1 MPQPTPYPQVP
12 SLPGDSRLPASGA
25 MSSSATPIPPQVL
38 TLPDVSWSG
47 GFTGLG
53 NPAQWGNKPNAVD
66 WSGKE
71 IYVDPKSAAE
81 YGTTPAAKAW
91 QPLGNGLYAP
101 VGDVDLWFSA
111 EPAARAG
118 AMLTSQMGGNPTI
131 GAAAFAENVNTMPSM
146 EDYTAMDTF
155 YKQFIPDWQTVDPR
169 QWQAG
174 VLEAIGGRNEAML
187 GIMRGGSAVD
197 PWTQKQNARTEVEW
211 AQQDA
216 DRVAKAAYDQQYLA
230 LQAQQAA
237 ANAAAQRRQQAM
249 SLAESILGAQQQQWA
264 QVSGWALPP
273 GSQTAPGW
281 EQGGAVSQMFAKQGL
296 PYTPIQA
303 VQTPGVD
310 YAPAYA
316 WAQKLLGGS

>member
-25 MSSSATPIPPQVL
+25 MSPSAAPIPPQVL

-53 NPAQWGNKPNAVD
+53 NPAEWSQRPNGKDIDGNDIVVPGDVA
-66 WSGKE
+66 SL
-71 IYVDPKSAAE
+71 
-81 YGTTPAAKAW
+81 YGPSVWLETTPGNYMRVAPQLLWDEADRDKR
-91 QPLGNGLYAP
+91 LGMIQQAD
-101 VGDVDLWFSA
+101 VGGTGS
-111 EPAARAG
+111 P
-118 AMLTSQMGGNPTI
+118 GGSWME
-131 GAAAFAENVNTMPSM
+131 GSVNKMPSM
-146 EDYTAMDTF
+146 EDYAAMDTF

-187 GIMRGGSAVD
+187 GIMRGGS
-197 PWTQKQNARTEVEW
+197 TGMTEQDATRWQWE
-211 AQQDA
+211 QQDRQQSQL
-216 DRVAKAAYDQQYLA
+216 DRVADAEYRQQALA
-230 LQAQQAA
+230 QQAQQAA
-237 ANAAAQRRQQAM
+237 ASAAAQRRAQAM
-249 SLAESILGAQQQQWA
+249 SLAESILGMQQQQWA
-264 QVSGWALPP
+264 QISGWQLPD
-273 GSQTAPGW
+273 GAQTAPGW
-281 EQGGAVSQMFAKQGL
+281 EPGGMVSQMFAKQGL
-296 PYTPIQA
+296 NYTPIQA